1 MAAPPPAMPP
11 EAVPADQQEDLD
23 KRTKGLS
30 VLLVSKQ
37 IPWRVQGEMARQ
49 GYITV
54 EDLHGTKSP
63 NAWPRRPRLHGWQPW
78 LHGPALCMHCHEAP
92 SGRRSRQADPGTARL
107 PGGGN
112 TQGTLNRSTP
122 RGAPPSLDRRTLEE
136 TYMTPPGIPGQ

>member
-1 MAAPPPAMPP
+1 MAAPPPATPP
-11 EAVPADQQEDLD
+11 EAIPADQHEDLD

-63 NAWPRRPRLHGWQPW
+63 NAWPRRPRLHG
-78 LHGPALCMHCHEAP
+78 
-92 SGRRSRQADPGTARL
+92 
-107 PGGGN
+107 
-112 TQGTLNRSTP
+112 
-122 RGAPPSLDRRTLEE
+122 
-136 TYMTPPGIPGQ
+136 